1 MCDEIRI
8 YVADLAAYNNG
19 KLHGVWINACDDL
32 DDIQDQINK
41 MLSESPEEFAEELR
55 IPVNQLKSG
64 FFKNQPQF
72 QK

>member
-32 DDIQDQINK
+32 DDMQDQINK
-41 MLSESPEEFAEELR
+41 MLSTSPE
-55 IPVNQLKSG
+55 G
-64 FFKNQPQF
+64 FSILMSLSAVVSTSSVR
-72 QK
+72 